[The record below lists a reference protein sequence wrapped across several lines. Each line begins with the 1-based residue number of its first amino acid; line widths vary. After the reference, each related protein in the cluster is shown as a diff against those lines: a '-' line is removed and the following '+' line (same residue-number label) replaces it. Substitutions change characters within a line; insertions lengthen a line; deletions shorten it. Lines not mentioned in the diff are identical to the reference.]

1 MSCLLY
7 DIDYLTADEF
17 SAELASG
24 NAFVAGQDEE
34 GRPVVV
40 IIIYIYIVFA
50 HCNSQNGML

>member
-1 MSCLLY
+1 VFSELDSDQFLLWN
-7 DIDYLTADEF
+7 IDFLTADEF

-40 IIIYIYIVFA
+40 IN
-50 HCNSQNGML
+50 HLGDL